1 MTRRRG
7 SSPSLRWLLV
17 ENTNPKSLELL
28 AMVTTTMLF
37 VVATIAFLD
46 DHDIKAKGERER

>member
-1 MTRRRG
+1 
-7 SSPSLRWLLV
+7 
-17 ENTNPKSLELL
+17 
-28 AMVTTTMLF
+28 MVTTTMLF